1 MTKIPPQQITK
12 TKLPKI
18 KRPPKGTEDQET
30 PQQSL
35 GETLANGKGCHDPI
49 LDFLNNANL
58 DFLNDP
64 NLDFLFDPN
73 LPLPNDPFDDFE

>member
-18 KRPPKGTEDQET
+18 KRPPKGQKIRDLPTII
-30 PQQSL
+30 
-35 GETLANGKGCHDPI
+35 GRNFGKGCHDPI
-49 LDFLNNANL
+49 LDFLNDANL